1 MDTVLPDFNLDV
13 SWLKTLSNNE
23 SSLLY
28 EKEPMPDISISFVF
42 VNLNNEIHKIV
53 AEKYDLEL
61 DEEEEGGDAFLSKED
76 ILSIVSKKIKFE
88 NSHYRLFDLFLFN
101 VDLEP
106 CELSS
111 FSVSRS
117 FIVNKNIL
125 EDIVVPCSVPIFHS
139 LNSLFVVL
147 REIDV
152 LKKPSLKISS
162 SVVDF
167 APDTFVSSHSKTH
180 KSRSPVVSQ
189 PLLSKHVK
197 TRKHKK
203 I

>member
-1 MDTVLPDFNLDV
+1 
-13 SWLKTLSNNE
+13 
-23 SSLLY
+23 
-28 EKEPMPDISISFVF
+28 MPDISISFVF

-53 AEKYDLEL
+53 AEKYDLEV
-61 DEEEEGGDAFLSKED
+61 DEEEQDGGDAFLSKED
-76 ILSIVSKKIKFE
+76 ILSVVSKKIKFE
-88 NSHYRLFDLFLFN
+88 NSHYKLFDLFLFN

-111 FSVSRS
+111 FSASRS
-117 FIVNKNIL
+117 FITPKNIL
-125 EDIVVPCSVPIFHS
+125 EDIVVPCSIPIFHS

-167 APDTFVSSHSKTH
+167 APDTVCSHSKTH
-180 KSRSPVVSQ
+180 KSRSLGGLIVE
-189 PLLSKHVK
+189 KCKDVK

-203 I
+203 IQ

>member
-1 MDTVLPDFNLDV
+1 MNTVLPDFNLDV

-53 AEKYDLEL
+53 AEKYDLEV
-61 DEEEEGGDAFLSKED
+61 DEEAGDAFLSKED

-111 FSVSRS
+111 FAVSRS
-117 FIVNKNIL
+117 FIVYKNVL
-125 EDIVVPCSVPIFHS
+125 EDIVVPYSIPIFHS

-167 APDTFVSSHSKTH
+167 APDTFVSCHSKTH
-180 KSRSPVVSQ
+180 KSRSSVVLQ
-189 PLLSKHVK
+189 PLLKKHVVK

-203 I
+203 V